1 MDQER
6 ILLVD
11 DEPDLR
17 RMVRQYLEAEGFAVV
32 EAADGDEALERVRSS
47 SPDLILLDVSIPAP
61 DGFEVLRTVRRTSDV
76 PVIMLTAK
84 SEEIDR
90 VVGLTMGADDYVTKP
105 FSPRELV
112 ARVRA
117 VLRRRRPG
125 VPDLGEVLSFDRIS
139 VDLAKREVV
148 IDGSALEVS
157 ALEFDLLAALAA
169 APGRVF
175 TRAQLLEKVWGWD
188 YFGAERVVDVH
199 IGNLRKKLGDDVTAP
214 LYIATIRGVGYKF
227 VAAPS

>member
-17 RMVRQYLEAEGFAVV
+17 SMVRQYLEAEGFAVV
-32 EAADGDEALERVRSS
+32 EAADGSEALERVRSS

-61 DGFEVLRTVRRTSDV
+61 DGIEVLRTVRRTSDV

-125 VPDLGEVLSFDRIS
+125 
-139 VDLAKREVV
+139 
-148 IDGSALEVS
+148 GSRPRRGPELRS
-157 ALEFDLLAALAA
+157 D
-169 APGRVF
+169 
-175 TRAQLLEKVWGWD
+175 
-188 YFGAERVVDVH
+188 
-199 IGNLRKKLGDDVTAP
+199 IG
-214 LYIATIRGVGYKF
+214 
-227 VAAPS
+227 